1 MTIVPIEA
9 DTRIATLTCA
19 RPDLLEI
26 HYKAGVLFTPESVT
40 EVQAARRRMMG
51 DRSYATFTVI
61 PTDADFTLE
70 TMRED
75 HGDGDRG
82 QGRILAS
89 AIVIHSSMIERLTHV
104 YFKYFPQLQRVLVT
118 DDEAEARAWMTAQLE
133 EISRTGS

>member
-1 MTIVPIEA
+1 MTIVPNEA

-26 HYKAGVLFTPESVT
+26 RYKAGVLFTPESVA
-40 EVQAARRRMMG
+40 EVQAARRRLMG
-51 DRSYATFTVI
+51 ARSYATFTVI
-61 PTDADFTLE
+61 PADADFSLE

-118 DDEAEARAWMTAQLE
+118 DDEVEARAWMTAQLE

>member
-1 MTIVPIEA
+1 MTIVPTEA

-26 HYKAGVLFTPESVT
+26 RYKPGVLFTPGTVA

-61 PTDADFTLE
+61 PADADFTLE

-89 AIVIHSSMIERLTHV
+89 AIVVRSTLIERLTHV
-104 YFKYFPQLQRVLVT
+104 YFKYYPQLQRVLIT
-118 DDEAEARAWMTAQLE
+118 DDEVEARAWMTAQLE